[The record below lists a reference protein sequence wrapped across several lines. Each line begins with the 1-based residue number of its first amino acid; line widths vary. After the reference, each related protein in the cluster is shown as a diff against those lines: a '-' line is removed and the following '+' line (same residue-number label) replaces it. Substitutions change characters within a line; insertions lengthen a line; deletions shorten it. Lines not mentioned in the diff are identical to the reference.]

1 MTPSHQRLNLT
12 SQTLSLVDA
21 AILSHLRKLNGII
34 KKLGKRQSCNSNSSC
49 FGSRYAYLLP
59 LLWIGGCTSL
69 KKAAMIGGGSLGAGA
84 IASIATSGTAPVL
97 LASAVGASATSVS
110 VDLMTPSKGGSMP
123 TAASCAPDNFWT
135 LLGDLVSMGGWLLIL
150 VIVIPMI
157 LGWLLP
163 GPLEKAKKK
172 RK

>member
-1 MTPSHQRLNLT
+1 MKNYER
-12 SQTLSLVDA
+12 
-21 AILSHLRKLNGII
+21 RKRMG
-34 KKLGKRQSCNSNSSC
+34 KKQPRNSSYSYFNSSVSC
-49 FGSRYAYLLP
+49 LALLF
-59 LLWIGGCTSL
+59 LVGCTSL
-69 KKAAMIGGGSLGAGA
+69 KKAVLIGGGSLGAGA

-97 LASAVGASATSVS
+97 LASAVGASVTSVA
-110 VDLMTPSKGGSMP
+110 VDVMTPMKGDNMP

-150 VIVIPMI
+150 VIIIPMI

-163 GPLEKAKKK
+163 GPLERAKKK